1 MARYPLV
8 IPPKPVAEAFTKQV
22 RPAMDRIIAGVH
34 ESRTL
39 ATLRD
44 TLIPEL
50 ISSELWVKDAEWFLK
65 EHGP

>member
-1 MARYPLV
+1 
-8 IPPKPVAEAFTKQV
+8 
-22 RPAMDRIIAGVH
+22 MDRIIPAVH

-50 ISSELWVKDAEWFLK
+50 ISSELWVKDAEWVLK